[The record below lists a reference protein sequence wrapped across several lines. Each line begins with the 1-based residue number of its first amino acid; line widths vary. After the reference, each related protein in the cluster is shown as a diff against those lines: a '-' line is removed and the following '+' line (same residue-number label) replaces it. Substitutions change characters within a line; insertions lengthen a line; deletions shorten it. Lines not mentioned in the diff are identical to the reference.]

1 MSDDDNKITI
11 QLTDRRP
18 VNISKEIWP
27 VIASI
32 KDWDNQYE
40 CQASRTWTIKVRK
53 NKIDGRCIV
62 YGWFLSQ
69 FASEAAL
76 YGGSMVDSID
86 DIVPT
91 IHDVCNDLFSDHPS
105 MARNLINELPSV
117 EI

>member
-1 MSDDDNKITI
+1 MPNDDNKITI
-11 QLTDRRP
+11 QLTDHRP

-27 VIASI
+27 VIAST

-40 CQASRTWTIKVRK
+40 CQANRTWTIKVRK

-62 YGWFLSQ
+62 YGWFTSQ
-69 FASEAAL
+69 FASEANL

-105 MARNLINELPSV
+105 IARNLINDLPSV